1 MKSILSGIT
10 DRCGGVDPLICCY
23 YHSQGRVRHV
33 FFRHVAIFLLKS
45 HALSGIRIFA
55 MGVAPLVTWLSPKVP
70 TCLASSL
77 IHYLSNGFLI
87 FKMSS

>member
-1 MKSILSGIT
+1 MKSIRSGIT
-10 DRCGGVDPLICCY
+10 GRYGGANPLICCY

-45 HALSGIRIFA
+45 HALSGITILA
-55 MGVAPLVTWLSPKVP
+55 MGVGPLVAWLSPKAP
-70 TCLASSL
+70 TCLANSL